1 MKSIP
6 RTIAKK
12 IHDILVPR
20 GVDDLFPEIAFSL
33 YAFVTLLYRTVR
45 GTKTPIWFISRE
57 GQPLMRLYEMYR
69 GGEGDPSPRYLEVSR
84 RSTFLPSLGP
94 LHSESF
100 ERLFRQYWAISVWDF
115 LASLGLERYAVS
127 LQDIIGLDEKAMRQR
142 VGHLPSSP
150 LFRQLIQSRDFQCSF
165 EEQRAV
171 QRKALLDYLATFYDG
186 GLPEE
191 AVVVD
196 VGWKGTIQDNLFAL
210 FSQEGGGPRCIKGYY
225 VGLIESGYSQEK
237 NIKAGLLFSC
247 IGHKSR
253 YFPTFNESR
262 ALFEVLLAAD
272 HASVSAYECLPSGR
286 AQPIR
291 AAFEEQSMV
300 SEHVVPIQSRF
311 FRRFSELC
319 EVAGTEEWPVEAIIA
334 TASEFHARMVF
345 RPSKAERQW
354 FSNIFHVENFGVFE
368 RSCFSSDGNGQGL
381 GERVRFVAG
390 LSRRSN
396 RLNLGFWP
404 YLTVYEKG
412 GPLPAFVYGLV
423 RRLQS

>member
-6 RTIAKK
+6 RAIAKK
-12 IHDILVPR
+12 IRDILIPE
-20 GVDDLFPEIAFSL
+20 GVDDLFPEMAFSL
-33 YAFVTLLYRTVR
+33 YAFVVLLHRTVR
-45 GTKTPIWFISRE
+45 GTKTPVWFISRE

-100 ERLFRQYWAISVWDF
+100 ERLFRQYWAISVHDF
-115 LASLGLERYAVS
+115 LTSLGLEEHAVL
-127 LQDIIGLDEKAMRQR
+127 LQDIIGVDEKAMRQR
-142 VGHLPSSP
+142 VDHLPSSQ
-150 LFRQLIQSRDFQCSF
+150 LFQQLMQSPAFQCSF
-165 EEQRAV
+165 EEKRAL
-171 QRKALLDYLATFYDG
+171 QRKALLDYLATFNEG
-186 GLPEE
+186 VLPEE

-210 FSQEGGGPRCIKGYY
+210 FSQEGSGPSRIKGYY
-225 VGLIESGYSQEK
+225 VGLIDSGFSQER
-237 NIKAGLLFSC
+237 NVKAGLLFSC
-247 IGHKSR
+247 VGHRSR

-262 ALFEVLLAAD
+262 ALFEILLAAD
-272 HASVSAYECLPSGR
+272 HASVSAYECLPSGG

-291 AAFEEQSMV
+291 AAFEEQAMV

-311 FRRFSELC
+311 FSRFSELC
-319 EVAGTEEWPVEAIIA
+319 EVAGSEEWPEEWIVAM
-334 TASEFHARMVF
+334 ASVFHARMVF

-368 RSCFSSDGNGQGL
+368 QSRFSADGSGQGL
-381 GERVRFVAG
+381 GERLRFVAG
-390 LSRRSN
+390 LTRRSN

-404 YLTVYEKG
+404 YVTVYEKG